1 MLHDVCLLLWLRVR
15 HARTAL
21 VRLVH
26 AGGTDLVEDRGLGER
41 AYQLYLAAIAAVWAA
56 LMWAALLDATAAA
69 FAAAG
74 PALSATALTLG
85 LMAPVTV
92 FAWAA
97 VRALRTSPVKLARA
111 DIPFVAAGPLGM
123 RAIAGTGCAVSMLGA
138 AAAAALAGYVL
149 GVGLGSGLGAFAPPL
164 ACALAGAL
172 LVAAAA
178 GGAWALGAARLA
190 CPRGARRR
198 GTVALAL

>member
-1 MLHDVCLLLWLRVR
+1 MCIR
-15 HARTAL
+15 
-21 VRLVH
+21 
-26 AGGTDLVEDRGLGER
+26 DR
-41 AYQLYLAAIAAVWAA
+41 
-56 LMWAALLDATAAA
+56 LDATAAA

-149 GVGLGSGLGAFAPPL
+149 GVGLGSGLGAVSYTHLDVYKRQMPPSEGSAPVL
-164 ACALAGAL
+164 SARCGAHS
-172 LVAAAA
+172 
-178 GGAWALGAARLA
+178 R
-190 CPRGARRR
+190 
-198 GTVALAL
+198 